1 MIAYRP
7 LRSEASVVSVHAMTA
22 NTRLI
27 VLTINQTSH
36 NAKLVLTI
44 IITVTLTD
52 SNDDENTNALT
63 LTHALTIIIILLLST
78 SAIATATITAV
89 LLLKALIASDNY
101 ASVFPKAVWSFSR
114 PQKRR

>member
-7 LRSEASVVSVHAMTA
+7 LRSEASVVSVRAMTA

-27 VLTINQTSH
+27 VLTINQTYH

-63 LTHALTIIIILLLST
+63 LTHSLTILLLLLST
-78 SAIATATITAV
+78 LHSESLYSISSLA
-89 LLLKALIASDNY
+89 ALSGII
-101 ASVFPKAVWSFSR
+101 
-114 PQKRR
+114 

>member
-27 VLTINQTSH
+27 VLTINQTDL
-36 NAKLVLTI
+36 NAKLVITTI
-44 IITVTLTD
+44 VTVTLTD

-63 LTHALTIIIILLLST
+63 LTHALTIIIIPDT
-78 SAIATATITAV
+78 GVDFTKVVRYRIDWNRIKQV
-89 LLLKALIASDNY
+89 I
-101 ASVFPKAVWSFSR
+101 
-114 PQKRR
+114 